1 MKKLI
6 LIIEIILVLAIILM
20 SALYI
25 PWALDVGLFDGILA
39 IIFTTEVF
47 NIFAIIGIVSL
58 AFYFNNKKI
67 EN

>member
-1 MKKLI
+1 MVENVAKCCMDCSI
-6 LIIEIILVLAIILM
+6 C
-20 SALYI
+20 
-25 PWALDVGLFDGILA
+25 PWALDVSQFDGILA